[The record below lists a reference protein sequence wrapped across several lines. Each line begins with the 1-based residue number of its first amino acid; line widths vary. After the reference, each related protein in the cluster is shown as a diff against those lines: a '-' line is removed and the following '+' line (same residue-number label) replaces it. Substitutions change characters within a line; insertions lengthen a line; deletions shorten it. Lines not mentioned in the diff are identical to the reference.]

1 MPLKV
6 EVITAERVVYTA
18 DDVDSVTL
26 PGVVGELTVLPR
38 HAPLMTMLQPGIMRI
53 VRRGQEE
60 EEMAVHG
67 GFLEVMG
74 DRVTVLADAAERA
87 EELDVERAE
96 AARRRAQ
103 ERLAERRAEAV
114 DMAVAEAAL
123 RRALVRLKLAERTRR
138 RRPSP

>member
-1 MPLKV
+1 MPLRV

-53 VRRGQEE
+53 VRRGQE

>member
-6 EVITAERVVYTA
+6 EIITAERVVYTA
-18 DDVDSVTL
+18 EDVDSVTL
-26 PGVVGELTVLPR
+26 PGVMGELTVLPK
-38 HAPLMTMLQPGIMRI
+38 HAPLMTMLQPGI
-53 VRRGQEE
+53 VRVVRGGQEE
-60 EEMAVHG
+60 MLAVHG

-103 ERLAERRAEAV
+103 ERLAQRRAEAV
-114 DMAVAEAAL
+114 DMAIAEAAL
-123 RRALVRLKLAERTRR
+123 RRALVRLKLAERARR
-138 RRPSP
+138 RRPGA